1 MYFQTGVTD
10 IMSREE
16 ESTTSLNFK
25 GSHHET
31 QENFLSFKTS
41 EKPYFI
47 KSNQKLKLNYHLSGK
62 NTSTKILQALHRETF
77 AKTLLK
83 KEYNSGSLVNRN
95 KPWEESSKTIEKLND
110 KFVNMKMKK
119 YVDGII
125 NNETSSNLS
134 QTRFTRSTSHLS
146 RVSSPQFIQ
155 EPPYK
160 LHFSNSTG
168 ATLNCQVSASSI
180 PPSIVWTTQDG
191 RPVNQVRVFFLKTEK
206 FLKFLCLET
215 EIETQSK
222 ITAEQIIL

>member
-1 MYFQTGVTD
+1 
-10 IMSREE
+10 MSREE
-16 ESTTSLNFK
+16 GSTTFSDYK
-25 GSHHET
+25 GSHRET
-31 QENFLSFKTS
+31 HENFSSNKTF
-41 EKPYFI
+41 EKSYFT
-47 KSNQKLKLNYHLSGK
+47 KFNQKLKLDYHLSGR
-62 NTSTKILQALHRETF
+62 NTSTKILPVMHSETL
-77 AKTLLK
+77 AETLLK
-83 KEYNSGSLVNRN
+83 KVYNSGSLQNKN
-95 KPWEESSKTIEKLND
+95 KPCEKFSKTIEKLND
-110 KFVNMKMKK
+110 KFVNMKTKK

-191 RPVNQVRVFFLKTEK
+191 RPVNQVRVHQRFSFF
-206 FLKFLCLET
+206 
-215 EIETQSK
+215 S
-222 ITAEQIIL
+222 

>member
-1 MYFQTGVTD
+1 
-10 IMSREE
+10 MSREE
-16 ESTTSLNFK
+16 GSTTFLNFK
-25 GSHHET
+25 GSHRET
-31 QENFLSFKTS
+31 QENLSFYKTF

-47 KSNQKLKLNYHLSGK
+47 KSNQELKSNYHLSGK
-62 NTSTKILQALHRETF
+62 NTSTKILPVMHSETL
-77 AKTLLK
+77 AEALLK
-83 KEYNSGSLVNRN
+83 KVYKSGSLLYRD
-95 KPWEESSKTIEKLND
+95 KTCEKSSKTIEKLNG
-110 KFVNMKMKK
+110 KFVNMKTKK
-119 YVDGII
+119 YLDGII

-191 RPVNQVRVFFLKTEK
+191 RPVNQVRVHQRFSFF
-206 FLKFLCLET
+206 
-215 EIETQSK
+215 S
-222 ITAEQIIL
+222 